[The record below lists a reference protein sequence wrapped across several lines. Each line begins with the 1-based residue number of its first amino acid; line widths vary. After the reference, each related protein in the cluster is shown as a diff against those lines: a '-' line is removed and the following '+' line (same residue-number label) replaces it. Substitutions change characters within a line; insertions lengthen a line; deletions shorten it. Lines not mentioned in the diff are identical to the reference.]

1 MIRPKND
8 TEDLLLSITK
18 NCETL
23 IEQTHRK
30 AEETLEFKMNKSRET
45 FHFSQPIQIQGDW
58 MIGLT
63 DLEVYN
69 SIFNITEENNKFEIY
84 RDTPTKFQFLE
95 LKDEL
100 EEILNIPHITRE
112 HLLDDETASRIIDE
126 YHKLSQ
132 EKKNSDG
139 YTILLLNYSRS
150 QFRDFESYLRIK
162 VGLDEEDIQLILKEY
177 NSHFITYELS
187 PGIYTIQDISDAV
200 HTFSGHSDIIEIEY
214 NDISMKTKI
223 ILKYKDLRENFGLGT
238 SRFDKKSFFH
248 TLLGHDPYFD
258 YKVPR
263 VYTSDKILNLNTTNK
278 IHLKCDC
285 IDGSIQNGLRQP
297 ILYSFVLDKPSGYKI
312 FSEPETIHYKKINKS
327 VLNIITFYLEDDNNK
342 EIDFNGETLTFTLQM
357 IKILNNTSKYIY
369 ICSYVYLYE

>member
-1 MIRPKND
+1 MFQPKNE

-30 AEETLEFKMNKSRET
+30 PVETLEFKMNKSRET

-63 DLEVYN
+63 DLEEYN

-84 RDTPTKFQFLE
+84 RDIPTKFQFLD

-100 EEILNIPHITRE
+100 EEIFGIPNITRE

-150 QFRDFESYLRIK
+150 QFRDFESYLRIR

-177 NSHFITYELS
+177 NSHFVTYELS
-187 PGIYTIQDISDAV
+187 PGIYTIQDVLDVIN
-200 HTFSGHSDIIEIEY
+200 TFSGHSEIIEIEY
-214 NDISMKTKI
+214 DDISMKTKI
-223 ILKYKDLRENFGLGT
+223 ILKYNDWREKFVLGT
-238 SRFDKKSFFH
+238 LRFDKKSFFH
-248 TLLGHDPYFD
+248 SLLGHDAYFD
-258 YKVPR
+258 YKVPG

-278 IHLKCDC
+278 IHLNCDC
-285 IDGSIQNGLRQP
+285 IDGSIQDGISQP
-297 ILYSFVLDKPSGYKI
+297 ILYSFVLDKPSGYKK
-312 FSEPETIHYKKINKS
+312 FCQPETIHYKK
-327 VLNIITFYLEDDNNK
+327 
-342 EIDFNGETLTFTLQM
+342 
-357 IKILNNTSKYIY
+357 
-369 ICSYVYLYE
+369 